1 MTEPHQCIQEAR
13 IAAIETKLENKKE
26 NITEIHT
33 DYYHLRNKLDTI
45 SINVAE
51 LTTLIK
57 ENMKKEDENDKKID
71 ELQVEIARL
80 NSSIDTLKWVIPVS
94 CAILTVIL
102 NYLI

>member
-1 MTEPHQCIQEAR
+1 MTEHQCFQEAR
-13 IAAIETKLENKKE
+13 ITALETKLQNKKE
-26 NITEIHT
+26 HLEGVDNG
-33 DYYHLRNKLDTI
+33 YYHLRDKLESI

-71 ELQVEIARL
+71 ELQVEIAQL
-80 NSSIDTLKWVIPVS
+80 HSTIDTFKWLLPVACS
-94 CAILTVIL
+94 ILTVIL

>member
-1 MTEPHQCIQEAR
+1 MTEHQCFQEAR
-13 IAAIETKLENKKE
+13 ITALETKLENKKE
-26 NITEIHT
+26 HLEGV
-33 DYYHLRNKLDTI
+33 DSSYYHLRNKLESI

-71 ELQVEIARL
+71 ELQVEIAKL
-80 NSSIDTLKWVIPVS
+80 QSSIETLKWLIPIA
-94 CAILTVIL
+94 CTILTIIV